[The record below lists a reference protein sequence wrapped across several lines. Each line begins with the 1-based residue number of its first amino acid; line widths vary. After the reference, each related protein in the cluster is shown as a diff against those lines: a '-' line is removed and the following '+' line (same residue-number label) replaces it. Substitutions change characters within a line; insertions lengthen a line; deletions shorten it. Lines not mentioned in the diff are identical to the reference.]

1 MTSEMQNKIIIE
13 GLRLYAYHGVLP
25 QERKVGAYFTIDA
38 EITTDFSSAIETD
51 DLRGTLNYADISSVF
66 GRSVQRVQFFW
77 SSLCFFFI
85 FIHQNEEGIWT
96 NHPEENSGRHRRGIP
111 CSQ

>member
-1 MTSEMQNKIIIE
+1 MQNKIIIE

-38 EITTDFSSAIETD
+38 EINTDFSSAIETD
-51 DLRGTLNYADISSVF
+51 DLRGTLNYADISGVF
-66 GRSVQRVQFFW
+66 GRRVQRVQFFW

-85 FIHQNEEGIWT
+85 SIHQNEEGIRT
-96 NHPEENSGRHRRGIP
+96 YHPEEKSGLHRRGIP
-111 CSQ
+111 GSQ